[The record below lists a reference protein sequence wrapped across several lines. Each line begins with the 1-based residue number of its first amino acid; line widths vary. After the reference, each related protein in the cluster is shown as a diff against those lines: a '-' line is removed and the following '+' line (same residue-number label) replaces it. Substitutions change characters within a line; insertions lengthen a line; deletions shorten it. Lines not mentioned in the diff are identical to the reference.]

1 MQLSDFLNPG
11 HVLTGVKASGKK
23 QILQFLTELAA
34 EHTGLDAHDLMDT
47 LLTRERLGS
56 TGVGHGVAIPHGK
69 NETLKELAGF
79 FVLLERPVPF
89 DAIDQEPVDIVFL
102 LLAPTTA
109 GAQHLK
115 ALATISRLMRDE
127 RIVAKIRKAT
137 RPDAIYALL
146 TDPDM
151 TGQS

>member
-1 MQLSDFLNPG
+1 MQLSEFLSPDR
-11 HVLTGVKASGKK
+11 VLAGVKASGKK

-34 EHTGLDAHDLMDT
+34 EHTQLDAHDLMDT
-47 LLTRERLGS
+47 LLAREKLGS

-69 NETLKELAGF
+69 NEALEELIGF

-89 DAIDQEPVDIVFL
+89 DAIDQEPVDLVFL

-115 ALATISRLMRDE
+115 ALATISRLMRDDNVVE
-127 RIVAKIRKAT
+127 KIRNAT
-137 RPDAIYALL
+137 HADAIYALL
-146 TDPDM
+146 TDPDI
-151 TGQS
+151 TS